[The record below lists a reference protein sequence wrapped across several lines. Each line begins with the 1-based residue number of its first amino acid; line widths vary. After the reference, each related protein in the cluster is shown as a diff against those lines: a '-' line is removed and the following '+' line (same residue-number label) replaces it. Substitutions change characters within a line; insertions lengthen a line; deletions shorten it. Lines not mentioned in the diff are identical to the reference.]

1 MNLQEFWASHRRVA
15 LAFSGGADSAFL
27 LKAALH
33 AGTAV
38 RAYYVQTEFQTAA
51 EQEAALALAR
61 QLGAEAT
68 VLHREALACA
78 DVRANGPRRCYHC
91 KKSLFTAIL
100 EQAGRDGFDVVLEG
114 TNGSD
119 DVSDRPGWQAL
130 QELGVLSPLRLCGL
144 TKPEIRRLSRELGLP
159 TWDKPA
165 SACLATRVP
174 TGTAITREALQ
185 TVEQAEDAMAALG
198 FRDFRVR
205 LTAGGC
211 RLEVTEAQMGLA
223 LTKHAAIVDALA
235 PLVGAVTLDLTPR
248 QPSVET
254 ADQLLHDE
262 VAELQCNLD
271 DMTGE
276 DIGFATE
283 RLLEAGALD
292 VWTAP
297 IYMKKNR
304 PAVLLTCLCPAHRAD
319 EFTELMLRHTTTLGV
334 RRRDCGRTMLHRTVE
349 QRDGI
354 RVKTAHGGGITK
366 EKAEFD
372 DLAALARQEDRSLA
386 EVRKT
391 LHP

>member
-1 MNLQEFWASHRRVA
+1 MNLQEFFQSHPRAA

-27 LKAALH
+27 LKAALDSG
-33 AGTAV
+33 AQI

-51 EQEAALALAR
+51 EQEAALQLAR
-61 QLGAEAT
+61 QLGADVT
-68 VLHREALACA
+68 VLHHGALDCA

-91 KKSLFTAIL
+91 KKALFTAIG
-100 EQAGRDGFDVVLEG
+100 EQANRDGFDVVLEG

-119 DVSDRPGWQAL
+119 DVGDRPGWQAL

-144 TKPEIRRLSRELGLP
+144 TKPEIRRMSRKMGLP

-165 SACLATRVP
+165 SACLATRIP
-174 TGTAITREALQ
+174 TGTPITRQDLRK
-185 TVEQAEDAMAALG
+185 VEQAETAMKALG

-205 LTAGGC
+205 LTVGGC
-211 RLEVTEAQMGLA
+211 RLEVTEAQMGQ
-223 LTKHAAIVDALA
+223 ALA
-235 PLVGAVTLDLTPR
+235 RRAALVTALSPLLGAVTLDLTPR

-254 ADQLLHDE
+254 SEDLLHDQ

-276 DIGFATE
+276 DIGFAVE

-304 PAVLLTCLCPAHRAD
+304 PAVLLTCLCPVARAD
-319 EFTELMLRHTTTLGV
+319 EFAQLMLRHTTTLGV
-334 RRRDCGRTMLHRTVE
+334 RRRDCGRTMLHRSVE
-349 QRDGI
+349 QRGGI
-354 RVKTAHGGGITK
+354 RVKTAHGGGIAK

-372 DLAALARQEDRSLA
+372 DLAALARQTHCSLA
-386 EVRKT
+386 EARKN
-391 LHP
+391 LQR

>member
-1 MNLQEFWASHRRVA
+1 
-15 LAFSGGADSAFL
+15 
-27 LKAALH
+27 
-33 AGTAV
+33 
-38 RAYYVQTEFQTAA
+38 
-51 EQEAALALAR
+51 
-61 QLGAEAT
+61 
-68 VLHREALACA
+68 
-78 DVRANGPRRCYHC
+78 
-91 KKSLFTAIL
+91 
-100 EQAGRDGFDVVLEG
+100 
-114 TNGSD
+114 
-119 DVSDRPGWQAL
+119 
-130 QELGVLSPLRLCGL
+130 
-144 TKPEIRRLSRELGLP
+144 
-159 TWDKPA
+159 
-165 SACLATRVP
+165 
-174 TGTAITREALQ
+174 
-185 TVEQAEDAMAALG
+185 MAALG

-205 LTAGGC
+205 LTVGGC